1 MRGTRVHKRYVNK
14 DKPRHKHNPPLI
26 TDVLEFVGPGFAA
39 FAATRFLTGVATSQ
53 ISQRA
58 PSWGKHA
65 GAVASVGSFLG
76 LWLFGHK
83 VKWLERWHTPIVV
96 GSAIAAL
103 QSLIQLYIPSMA
115 WLVSDAQANLPASST
130 AASALTAQDQAVANM
145 GLEPTGEDPGAFV
158 YNDAYDAGRY
168 SGQMG
173 QGSMKTGMPRGHT
186 HGTVAPTQ
194 QPPADNPDTAIDDAI
209 GMANLGVFAAN

>member
-1 MRGTRVHKRYVNK
+1 MRKTRVHKRYINK
-14 DKPRHKHNPPLI
+14 DKPRYKHNPPLF
-26 TDVLEFVGPGFAA
+26 TDIVEFVGPGFAS
-39 FAATRFLTGVATSQ
+39 FAATRFLTGVVTSQ

-65 GAVASVGSFLG
+65 GAVASVGSFMS

-83 VKWLERWHTPIVV
+83 VEWLERWHTPIVV

-103 QSLIQLYIPSMA
+103 QSLIQLYIPSMG
-115 WLVSDAQANLPASST
+115 WLVSDAQANLPSST
-130 AASALTAQDQAVANM
+130 ATSALTAQDQAVANM
-145 GLEPTGEDPGAFV
+145 GLVSTDEDPSEFV
-158 YNDAYDAGRY
+158 YNDSYDAGRY

-186 HGTVAPTQ
+186 HGVVPPTQ
-194 QPPADNPDTAIDDAI
+194 QPPSDNPDMAIDDAI
-209 GMANLGVFAAN
+209 GVANLGVFASTN